1 MLNLVNLRVS
11 FPQSTTVKKNKK
23 KKNDVYPTL
32 IVYVRVSILIISDY
46 Y

>member
-11 FPQSTTVKKNKK
+11 FPQSTTVKKK

>member
-11 FPQSTTVKKNKK
+11 FPQSTTVKKKK

-32 IVYVRVSILIISDY
+32 IVYVRVSVLIISNY